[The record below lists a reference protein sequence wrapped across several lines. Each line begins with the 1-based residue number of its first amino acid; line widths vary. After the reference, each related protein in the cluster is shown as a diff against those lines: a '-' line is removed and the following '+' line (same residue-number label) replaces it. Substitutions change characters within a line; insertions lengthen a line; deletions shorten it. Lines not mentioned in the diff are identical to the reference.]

1 MANFE
6 TSGFRRASGS
16 SLKELLNDT
25 RTAKELLTP
34 EELTQ
39 ELWNELEGSWVG
51 NKGWNIIALPSKGS
65 KPTDQGDFFLQIKPY
80 IETLSFKNAGAPAR
94 NRGGE
99 VDQFVAALEY
109 HQAVA
114 DKDTNEGLHV
124 ENGMFMNLSNIVNN
138 QGDAQPIP
146 KFNVARSGTIPHG
159 DSIMLL
165 GAPPT
170 VVDGPPKFPEIS
182 SLPTN
187 VGTAPLGYTDPYLEQ
202 QEGLNIINPNLTLQ
216 ADLDQQK
223 AAGLEVINTTTVVF
237 DSANSGGILNIPF
250 IRNFA
255 NAVSMQ
261 AIFWLEK
268 VKDTK
273 TGQVFDQLQYT
284 QIIDLAFHKKF
295 GEKVADDD
303 LIIWP
308 HVTINTMVKQ

>member
-25 RTAKELLTP
+25 RTSKELLTP

-65 KPTDQGDFFLQIKPY
+65 KPTDKGDFFLQIKPY

-138 QGDAQPIP
+138 QGDTQPIP

-170 VVDGPPKFPEIS
+170 VVDGPPVFSEIS

-187 VGTAPLGYTDPYLEQ
+187 VGNPPLGYTDPYLVKH
-202 QEGLNIINPNLTLQ
+202 EGLNVVNPNLTLQ

-223 AAGLEVINTTTVVF
+223 AAGLEVIKTTTVVF

-255 NAVSMQ
+255 NAVSMK
-261 AIFWLEK
+261 AVFWLEK
-268 VKDTK
+268 VKDNN
-273 TGQVFDQLQYT
+273 TGQIFDQLQYT

-295 GEKVADDD
+295 DEKATDDD